1 MCGINGIIDFS
12 QHFDSHKIQ
21 NLLEIMNNTIVHRG
35 PDESGMRISY
45 PVGLGMRRLAIID
58 LSTGSQP
65 ISNEHD
71 DVTIILNGE
80 IYNYKS
86 LRIELEIK
94 GYKFRTQ
101 SDTEVVLQAYLEY
114 DTECFALLK
123 GMFALAIYDA
133 RKQKVVL
140 ARDRAGEKPLYYYK
154 SDHYMVF
161 ASELKSILATDLLR
175 KKISKLALNQYLQL
189 TYIPAPLTIYND
201 VYKLLPGHYL
211 EISLSG
217 SLTKNQYWDVSYEEN
232 NLITDY
238 DQCKRILRETLF
250 NAVEETL
257 VADVPVGTFL
267 SGGID
272 STIITGIAHKI
283 SGKQLDSFTIGYHQ
297 KQFDESNR
305 AKLSSEMHHTNH
317 HVYYLD
323 FNDALSELDKL
334 ILNLDEPFAD
344 SSYIPTYMV
353 SKFAREHVK
362 TILTGDAGDE
372 LFGGYS
378 KYLIGYYINQYNRLP
393 PWARDAF
400 KHMLFKIPDRF
411 AFTRKARKVVNNFG
425 TDIFDQRLSLM
436 CLGFKH
442 NEIKQLLTEEYQ
454 VDNSLDFIT
463 KYYDNQAET
472 TDELSRALYTDFKV
486 VLEGDMLTKVDR
498 ASMLASLETR
508 VPLLHKEVVELAA
521 KIPSKYKINTKNT
534 KIIFKD
540 TFRDL
545 IPKELFNA
553 SKKGFGV
560 PIGEWFK
567 HELRDDLIR
576 VLDPEKIETQGI
588 FNSEYVVRIIDEHLH
603 EKVNRSSELWTLYV
617 LERYIDSHVLNSD

>member
-1 MCGINGIIDFS
+1 MMCGINGIVDFS

-21 NLLEIMNNTIVHRG
+21 NLLEIMNNSIVHRG
-35 PDESGMRISY
+35 PDEGGMRITY

-65 ISNEHD
+65 ISTEHD

-86 LRIELEIK
+86 LKTELEMK
-94 GYKFRTQ
+94 GYMFRTQ

-114 DTECFALLK
+114 DTECFTLLK

-154 SDHYMVF
+154 SDNYMVF

-323 FNDALSELDKL
+323 YNDALSELDKL

-378 KYLIGYYINQYNRLP
+378 KYLIGYYSNQYNRLP

-400 KHMLFKIPDRF
+400 KHMLFKFP
-411 AFTRKARKVVNNFG
+411 
-425 TDIFDQRLSLM
+425 
-436 CLGFKH
+436 
-442 NEIKQLLTEEYQ
+442 
-454 VDNSLDFIT
+454 
-463 KYYDNQAET
+463 
-472 TDELSRALYTDFKV
+472 
-486 VLEGDMLTKVDR
+486 
-498 ASMLASLETR
+498 
-508 VPLLHKEVVELAA
+508 
-521 KIPSKYKINTKNT
+521 
-534 KIIFKD
+534 
-540 TFRDL
+540 
-545 IPKELFNA
+545 
-553 SKKGFGV
+553 
-560 PIGEWFK
+560 
-567 HELRDDLIR
+567 
-576 VLDPEKIETQGI
+576 
-588 FNSEYVVRIIDEHLH
+588 
-603 EKVNRSSELWTLYV
+603 
-617 LERYIDSHVLNSD
+617 IDSRLREKPERWLIILVLISLIKDFHLCAWDSNIMK